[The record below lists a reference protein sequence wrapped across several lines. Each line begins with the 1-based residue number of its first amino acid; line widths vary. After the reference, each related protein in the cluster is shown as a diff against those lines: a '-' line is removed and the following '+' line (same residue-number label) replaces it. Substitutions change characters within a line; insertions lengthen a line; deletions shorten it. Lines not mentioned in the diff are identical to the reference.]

1 MNQLNNY
8 LDILK
13 NYQSLERG
21 TNPRPN
27 AYELK
32 SPEGNFYGSLYKN
45 EIIGQYG
52 KYAEK
57 VDWDDFHNWLLANK
71 SRLHAN
77 TMFKRAKQYHKL
89 AFSKELIFMESTRK
103 RQDILKCLA
112 LFTRFLDLKYDTEYH
127 YELLKW
133 MKKKDLKWN
142 SAKKVDTYQLAKII
156 PIESVLERINQLS
169 EKYKI
174 FGLFMLASG
183 LRTSEAIMAFNNH
196 SSLCSNGVMELFW
209 DRVTKKANSVYCHP
223 LLHDKMTYKTS
234 ASRVTKNLHS
244 KYLGCET
251 RYLRKLNYTVNA
263 TKIDPL
269 LAEFMQGRR
278 GNVSQRHYFLPMMEN
293 YKKKWTHIWT
303 QILKK
308 SLMEKS

>member
-1 MNQLNNY
+1 VAEAVN
-8 LDILK
+8 
-13 NYQSLERG
+13 
-21 TNPRPN
+21 
-27 AYELK
+27 
-32 SPEGNFYGSLYKN
+32 
-45 EIIGQYG
+45 QYG
-52 KYAEK
+52 EYSSKA
-57 VDWDDFHNWLLANK
+57 DWDDFHKWLLANK

-77 TMFKRAKQYHKL
+77 TMFKKAKQYHHL
-89 AFSKELIFMESTRK
+89 AFSKELVFMESTRK

-142 SAKKVDTYQLAKII
+142 SARKQDTYQLAKII
-156 PIESVLERINQLS
+156 PVESVLERINQLP

-174 FGLFMLASG
+174 FGLFVLVSG

-196 SSLCSNGVMELFW
+196 SSLCNEGVMELFW

-223 LLHDKMTYKTS
+223 LLHDKMNHQVS
-234 ASRVTKNLHS
+234 ASRVTKNLNS
-244 KYLGCET
+244 KMLGCEI
-251 RYLRKLNYTVNA
+251 RYLRKLNYTINA

-278 GNVSQRHYFLPMMEN
+278 GNVSQRHYFLPMMGQ
-293 YKKKWTHIWT
+293 YKKKWVKIWET
-303 QILKK
+303 ILNNTK
-308 SLMEKS
+308 